1 MPYLSH
7 TITEQRLLPVALF
20 TGNNGVEGH
29 NLFTVRYRF
38 TQDMAGGD
46 FVELLRLTR
55 NNKNILKKLD
65 SGIVERIEDFL
76 LNSME
81 GK

>member
-55 NNKNILKKLD
+55 NDKNILKKLD
-65 SGIVERIEDFL
+65 SAIVARIEDFCL
-76 LNSME
+76 IKFKGE
-81 GK
+81 